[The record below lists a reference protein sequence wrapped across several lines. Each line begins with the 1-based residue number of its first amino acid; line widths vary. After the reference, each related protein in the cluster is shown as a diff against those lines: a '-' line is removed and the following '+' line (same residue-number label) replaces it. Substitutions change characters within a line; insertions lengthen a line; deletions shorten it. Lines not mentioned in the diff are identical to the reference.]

1 MEIKIKTTNVEVT
14 EYLKKLVNSK
24 AKIIEKLLIDY
35 PGLILEVE
43 LERTTKH
50 HQKGDIFR
58 SEMQIQVPKG
68 KLLRAVSKKENFR
81 LSLSEAQKD
90 LIIQIKK
97 YKDKSNIEIR
107 RKL

>member
-1 MEIKIKTTNVEVT
+1 MEIKIKTTNIEIT

-24 AKIIEKLLIDY
+24 AKKIDKLLSDY
-35 PGLILEVE
+35 SGLILEVE
-43 LERTTKH
+43 LDKTTKH

-58 SEMQIQVPKG
+58 AEMQVQVPKG
-68 KLLRAVSKKENFR
+68 KLLRSVSKKENFR
-81 LSLSEAQKD
+81 SSLSEAEKD

-97 YKDKSNIEIR
+97 YKDKNSLELR